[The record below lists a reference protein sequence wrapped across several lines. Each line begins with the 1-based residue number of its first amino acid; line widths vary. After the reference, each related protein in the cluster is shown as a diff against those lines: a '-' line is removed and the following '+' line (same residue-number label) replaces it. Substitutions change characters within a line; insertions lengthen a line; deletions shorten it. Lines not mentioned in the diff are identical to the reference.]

1 LQAHNHN
8 YQRSFPLQSDKVTD
22 NNTNSI
28 YQSPKGTMYTLV
40 GTGGQDNYALR
51 SQANYVQKQF
61 TGIHGFLKVDV
72 SDTTLIGSFIANDG
86 TIKDTFTINK

>member
-1 LQAHNHN
+1 
-8 YQRSFPLQSDKVTD
+8 
-22 NNTNSI
+22 
-28 YQSPKGTMYTLV
+28 MYMLV
-40 GTGGQDNYALR
+40 GTGGQGNYALR

-61 TGIHGFLKVDV
+61 TGTYGFLKVDI